1 MTEIDGNPVANS
13 HTLLFT
19 TGFLLL
25 KISGNV
31 RMLYISRNRK
41 DRISV
46 IRLQFKW
53 KEGRYFV
60 YYEST

>member
-31 RMLYISRNRK
+31 KLLYTFRK
-41 DRISV
+41 EKIV
-46 IRLQFKW
+46 LK
-53 KEGRYFV
+53 
-60 YYEST
+60 

>member
-31 RMLYISRNRK
+31 RMLSLIH
-41 DRISV
+41 I
-46 IRLQFKW
+46 
-53 KEGRYFV
+53 
-60 YYEST
+60 